1 MRREI
6 KILMYQPSNRCV
18 LGSFSMETALLLC
31 VLTLKAFIP
40 LTSLK
45 RHCCV
50 CIVSIMRVSFDDSEP
65 WVRCDWRQSASIRN
79 KRETIYIHPWCS
91 SAIVCC
97 LCSKCLFAS
106 SLPSPFSKLWP
117 WKKIHPASIILSSF
131 FVSLSVGLCCR
142 FFISVSTVHQPLWAV
157 IIPIQPNIF
166 LSLFNPNTLHK
177 ASPSSINI
185 ASPSTFPLIFR
196 LIFSQQ
202 LPL

>member
-1 MRREI
+1 
-6 KILMYQPSNRCV
+6 MYV
-18 LGSFSMETALLLC
+18 LFPLWGSALTIVNLEFDVIDVNLPPLGTKGRLSTSIHDAALLLSA
-31 VLTLKAFIP
+31 VYALNAYLPPAFH
-40 LTSLK
+40 LHFQNYDHERKYSN
-45 RHCCV
+45 
-50 CIVSIMRVSFDDSEP
+50 F
-65 WVRCDWRQSASIRN
+65 
-79 KRETIYIHPWCS
+79 
-91 SAIVCC
+91 
-97 LCSKCLFAS
+97 
-106 SLPSPFSKLWP
+106 
-117 WKKIHPASIILSSF
+117 HPASIILSSF